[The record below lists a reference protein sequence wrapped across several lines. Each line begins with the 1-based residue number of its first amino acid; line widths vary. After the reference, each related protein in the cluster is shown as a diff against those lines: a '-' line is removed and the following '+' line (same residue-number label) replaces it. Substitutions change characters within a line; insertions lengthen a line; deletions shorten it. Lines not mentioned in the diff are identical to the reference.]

1 VWAVAN
7 KYPVLDA
14 RAAGG
19 PAWGDT
25 SSGVSEENLELV
37 RSIYERWEQGDYSSN
52 EWADPEIEF
61 SAPGGLDP
69 DPVQGVEAMGRQW
82 ADWLG
87 QFEHF
92 SARATEFLESG
103 DQVVVLNRFGGQ
115 GRTSGVPMEDMP
127 GAARFRIRDGKVIE
141 LAIYVDPER
150 GLRDA
155 RIER

>member
-1 VWAVAN
+1 LAR
-7 KYPVLDA
+7 PV
-14 RAAGG
+14 RA
-19 PAWGDT
+19 
-25 SSGVSEENLELV
+25 L
-37 RSIYERWEQGDYSSN
+37 
-52 EWADPEIEF
+52 
-61 SAPGGLDP
+61 
-69 DPVQGVEAMGRQW
+69 
-82 ADWLG
+82 
-87 QFEHF
+87 